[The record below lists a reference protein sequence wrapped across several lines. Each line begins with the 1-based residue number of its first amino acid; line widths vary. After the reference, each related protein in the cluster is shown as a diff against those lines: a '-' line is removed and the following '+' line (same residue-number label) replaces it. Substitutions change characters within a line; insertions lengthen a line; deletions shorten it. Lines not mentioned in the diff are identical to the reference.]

1 MNAVTNLCKV
11 TWEAFFYKALFQ
23 YVPELQAMIF
33 LFFFVFYL
41 ASVSHSFKYVLC

>member
-1 MNAVTNLCKV
+1 MNAVTNFCKV

-33 LFFFVFYL
+33 FVFYL